1 MNWQQIVVI
10 IWLSFAALTSILEN
24 GKLVTRSATAGII
37 GAAIM
42 AAILYTGGFWN

>member
-10 IWLSFAALTSILEN
+10 IWLSIAALVSILED
-24 GKLVTRSATAGII
+24 GKTIQRRATAEVI
-37 GAAIM
+37 GTAIL